1 MPLGSRA
8 GHAHLTIESRTEKL
22 SLVREF
28 VSEAARRF
36 GFTEESVGKIAL
48 AVDEAC
54 TNVIK
59 HSYNYAPNKEIDIRI
74 GAENGI
80 FEVVIT
86 HQGKTFDPDSVKSPD
101 MREYLSHYRKGG
113 LGIHLMRSLMDT
125 IEYRIRPDKK
135 SEVHLSKRIPSVPER

>member
-1 MPLGSRA
+1 MSA
-8 GHAHLTIESRTEKL
+8 GHAHLRIESKTEKL
-22 SLVREF
+22 SIVREF
-28 VSEAARRF
+28 VSDAARRF

-74 GAENGI
+74 IAENGV
-80 FEVVIT
+80 FEIVII
-86 HQGKTFDPDSVKSPD
+86 HQGKTFNPDEVKTPD

-135 SEVHLSKRIPSVPER
+135 SEVHLLKRMPAASGR

>member
-1 MPLGSRA
+1 MNTE
-8 GHAHLTIESRTEKL
+8 HVHLKIESKTEKL
-22 SLVREF
+22 SAVREF
-28 VSEAARRF
+28 VSDAARKF
-36 GFTEESVGKIAL
+36 GFAEESVGKIAL

-74 GAENGI
+74 IAENGV
-80 FEVVIT
+80 FEIVIT
-86 HQGKTFDPDSVKSPD
+86 HQGKTFDPDAVKPPD

-125 IEYRIRPDKK
+125 VEYRVRPDKK
-135 SEVHLSKRIPSVPER
+135 SEVHLFKRIPAAMSR